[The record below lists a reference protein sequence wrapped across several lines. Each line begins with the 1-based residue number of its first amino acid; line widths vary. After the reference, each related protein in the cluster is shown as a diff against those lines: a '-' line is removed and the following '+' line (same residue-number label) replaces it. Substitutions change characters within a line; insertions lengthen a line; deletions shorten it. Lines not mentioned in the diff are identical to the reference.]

1 MSVVVDGEDGGE
13 MTLAF
18 SLSAIRRLADPAAA
32 VGEARAWSQH
42 VGVVGNQTD
51 DVAAFV
57 DEHGLQ
63 QDYDLGDSDKWLL
76 MESIQE
82 ETHTPRHVYVGT
94 DVEDRR
100 IADYTGWEFQD
111 VTDAAEKAGWELAGD
126 GSDGNAGL
134 VSRLRDLFP
143 GG

>member
-1 MSVVVDGEDGGE
+1 MSVVIDGEGGGE
-13 MTLAF
+13 MTLVF
-18 SLSAIRRLADPAAA
+18 SLAAARRLADPATA
-32 VGEARAWSQH
+32 VDEARGWSQH
-42 VGVVGNQTD
+42 VGVVGNRTD
-51 DVAAFV
+51 EVRAFV
-57 DEHGLQ
+57 AEHGFQ

-111 VTDAAEKAGWELAGD
+111 VTEAAEKADWELASEEGGGTD
-126 GSDGNAGL
+126 GL
-134 VSRLRDLFP
+134 VSRLRDLLS